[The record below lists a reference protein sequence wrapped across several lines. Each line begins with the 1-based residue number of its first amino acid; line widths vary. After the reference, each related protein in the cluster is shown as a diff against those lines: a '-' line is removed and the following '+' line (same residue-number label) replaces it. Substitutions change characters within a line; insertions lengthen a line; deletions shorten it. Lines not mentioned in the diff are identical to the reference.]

1 MIEHG
6 LWNCYFTFI
15 LQSGLLYTPKLKYTL
30 DLVLRT
36 LKESKKILIIDGVRI
51 ESRWNYPRKDSTFI
65 KFTSRLW
72 S

>member
-15 LQSGLLYTPKLKYTL
+15 LQSGLLYTTKLKYTL

-36 LKESKKILIIDGVRI
+36 LKESKKILIIDGVRV
-51 ESRWNYPRKDSTFI
+51 EST
-65 KFTSRLW
+65 
-72 S
+72 